1 MIPNSLK
8 RFKVTLL
15 CLVLNFNLPS
25 SLAQTFETINYP
37 FATDFYQYLE
47 NRVQQLQKKLL
58 TKCRDSSI
66 TSYTNSDFLKTMS
79 KKQVDMSGADFY
91 LTVDSYD
98 YTPIKY
104 TNLKGFVFAHQFDTD
119 LNSSS
124 ISGHIKGLALMTDD
138 PFIRDIQYWH
148 PVVWIKW
155 EDLKKSIS
163 PTDFQF
169 IEYMYHL
176 NARIGQVNTYNLSGD
191 IDYEDLLFKNTFY
204 YGTDSIFLMNCSEIL
219 ANGQYF
225 INIIRYTDFE
235 QSKDSTV
242 KPAIIYS
249 DATEDSVALYRVGLE
264 QYKTPK
270 TDSSIV
276 LFNGCISET
285 QQLRYDRNT
294 HKLIAFIARTDADYN
309 QTFDFI
315 IPPGVYNRI
324 RFGKD
329 IIWFLEDYY
338 SWQRPNYFNTP
349 IRKK

>member
-1 MIPNSLK
+1 MLQASKQLIKL
-8 RFKVTLL
+8 TLF
-15 CLVLNFNLPS
+15 CLVLNFNIPS
-25 SLAQTFETINYP
+25 SLAQTFETIHYP
-37 FATDFYQYLE
+37 IATDFYQYLE
-47 NRVQQLQKKLL
+47 NRVQQIQEKLL

-91 LTVDSYD
+91 LTVDSYA

-104 TNLKGFVFAHQFDTD
+104 ADLKGIVFAHQFDTD

-124 ISGHIKGLALMTDD
+124 ISGHVKGLALMTDD

-155 EDLKKSIS
+155 EDLKKTIS
-163 PTDFQF
+163 PIDFQF
-169 IEYMYHL
+169 IDYLYHL
-176 NARIGQVNTYNLSGD
+176 NARIGKVNTYNLSGD

-204 YGTDSIFLMNCSEIL
+204 YGTDSVFLMNCSVML
-219 ANGQYF
+219 SNGQYF
-225 INIIRYTDFE
+225 INLIRYKDFE
-235 QSKDSTV
+235 QSKDSTL
-242 KPAIIYS
+242 KPAFIYS
-249 DATEDSVALYRVGLE
+249 EATEDSVALYRVGLE
-264 QYKTPK
+264 QYKAPK
-270 TDSSIV
+270 NDSSIL

-309 QTFDFI
+309 QAFDFI

-324 RFGKD
+324 RFGRD
-329 IIWFLEDYY
+329 IVWFLEDYY
-338 SWQRPNYFNTP
+338 RWQRPNYFNTP
-349 IRKK
+349 IKKK

>member
-1 MIPNSLK
+1 MFQASQQLIK
-8 RFKVTLL
+8 FTLF
-15 CLVLNFNLPS
+15 CLVLNFNKPS
-25 SLAQTFETINYP
+25 SLAQTFETIHYP
-37 FATDFYQYLE
+37 FAADFYQYLE
-47 NRVQQLQKKLL
+47 SRVQQIQEKLL
-58 TKCRDSSI
+58 AKCRDSAI
-66 TSYTNSDFLKTMS
+66 TSYSSSDFLKTMT

-104 TNLKGFVFAHQFDTD
+104 TNLEGFVFAHQFDTD
-119 LNSSS
+119 LNSSP
-124 ISGHIKGLALMTDD
+124 ISGHVKGLALMTDD
-138 PFIRDIQYWH
+138 ELVRDIHYWH

-163 PTDFQF
+163 PNDFQF
-169 IEYMYHL
+169 IDYLYHL

-225 INIIRYTDFE
+225 INLIRYKDFV
-235 QSKDSTV
+235 QAKDSTV

-249 DATEDSVALYRVGLE
+249 EATEDSVALYQVGLE
-264 QYKTPK
+264 HYKAPK
-270 TDSSIV
+270 TDSGIV

-285 QQLRYDRNT
+285 QELHFDRNT
-294 HKLIAFIARTDADYN
+294 QKLIAFVARTDADHN
-309 QTFDFI
+309 QAFDFI
-315 IPPGVYNRI
+315 IPPNVYNRI

-338 SWQRPNYFNTP
+338 RWQRPNYFNTP